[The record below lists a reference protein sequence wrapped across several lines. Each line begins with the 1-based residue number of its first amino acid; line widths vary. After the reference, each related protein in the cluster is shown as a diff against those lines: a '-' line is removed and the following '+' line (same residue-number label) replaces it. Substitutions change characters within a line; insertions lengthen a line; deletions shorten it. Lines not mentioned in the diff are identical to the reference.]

1 MGIGGLDNYEDSED
15 SEDYYGVGI
24 GGIVGI
30 GVSFGWFLQKSDST
44 NRANRRKIIS

>member
-1 MGIGGLDNYEDSED
+1 MGIGGLDNYED